1 MALWP
6 VSGVKT
12 NKDDRRAIL
21 SQIHNFL
28 EYLLRKLADLM
39 DLSFSRV
46 HQMESGKENVTEEYV
61 RRFLKATD
69 YTWEEWIKKTHRT
82 KPSDAL
88 RAKCHEALDSIE
100 PSKLKMIYG
109 LLTSV

>member
-1 MALWP
+1 MSKRNIITKVNTESIALKEMRQNA
-6 VSGVKT
+6 S
-12 NKDDRRAIL
+12 L
-21 SQIHNFL
+21 S
-28 EYLLRKLADLM
+28 LRKVADLM
-39 DLSFSRV
+39 GLSFSRV

-61 RRFLKATD
+61 RRFLKATEN
-69 YTWEEWIKKTHRT
+69 TWEEWIKRT
-82 KPSDAL
+82 QRSKPSDAL

>member
-1 MALWP
+1 
-6 VSGVKT
+6 
-12 NKDDRRAIL
+12 
-21 SQIHNFL
+21 
-28 EYLLRKLADLM
+28 
-39 DLSFSRV
+39 
-46 HQMESGKENVTEEYV
+46 MESGKENVTEEYV

-69 YTWEEWIKKTHRT
+69 NTWEEWIKRTHRS